1 MSQEQKKRL
10 REITKPVLQ
19 TLAIGLLYFAFVKL
33 TGWALPCPIRL
44 VTGKYCPG
52 CGVTRMLL
60 AMLRLDF
67 EAAFYANRL
76 LFFLLP
82 LILFY
87 SFIKAVCYIRTG
99 KNRQTRFEQIATILI
114 LLLTVAFWILRNTE
128 AFSFLAPIG

>member
-19 TLAIGLLYFAFVKL
+19 TLAIGLLYFVFVII

-82 LILFY
+82 LILIY

>member
-1 MSQEQKKRL
+1 MSEEQKKRL
-10 REITKPVLQ
+10 SEIGKPVAE
-19 TLAIGLLYFAFVKL
+19 TLLIGIIYFVFVKI
-33 TGWALPCPIRL
+33 TGWALPCPIKL

-82 LILFY
+82 VILIYAL
-87 SFIKAVCYIRTG
+87 IKAICYIRTG
-99 KNRQTRFEQIATILI
+99 ANKQTLPEQIATILI
-114 LLLTVAFWILRNTE
+114 LLLTIAFWVLRNME